1 MVVKTE
7 VREVWGKKIEFS
19 ELFTYTFHF
28 SLFAFA
34 FLIFSIQIRDG
45 RRDWGEGGVGQE
57 DRVPPRRGMLSIKSV
72 FFSNILCE
80 KCRIFAIMH
89 AKKCRIFLH
98 RLALPSTSEMFGAFL
113 TSATPTEEVI
123 ILSGNEN
130 GSFWVLLRL
139 ESNQGPSWYHT
150 SPCWCSEASPFSTWN
165 SVLASSTGGMLHSF
179 RTSKNINCQESRD
192 DML

>member
-1 MVVKTE
+1 MQKSVGYFKK
-7 VREVWGKKIEFS
+7 KKI
-19 ELFTYTFHF
+19 
-28 SLFAFA
+28 
-34 FLIFSIQIRDG
+34 FL
-45 RRDWGEGGVGQE
+45 
-57 DRVPPRRGMLSIKSV
+57 L
-72 FFSNILCE
+72 
-80 KCRIFAIMH
+80 
-89 AKKCRIFLH
+89 

-150 SPCWCSEASPFSTWN
+150 SPCWCSEASLFSTWN

-192 DML
+192 DMLLSDVDAYLFGRRSVQFWKGWAYFSAFILDQPSSPLPRLVTLSVWSTSTWECSTTPS